1 MIIDSLIKDL
11 ENSNIKRTD
20 KVLIHSSCKS
30 IGLDAV
36 DILDTLIYYFK
47 DGLLLFPTHTWGYIK
62 NDGDVFDVKNSI
74 PNVGILPTL
83 FLKREGVIRSLHPTH
98 SMAGIGNLAKEYLKG
113 EENIDTPCSPKG
125 VYGRLFDIDA
135 KILLIGVNHVKN
147 TYIHSVEES
156 FDVKNRI
163 AENITNFK
171 IIDYDNNIFPIK
183 MHKHYCTLHP
193 HVSECY
199 QKLDPIFL
207 ELGLEKKTK
216 FNNAIMT
223 TIKARDIY
231 KLLEKIFIHEL
242 QILVEKE
249 DIPTSFYK

>member
-1 MIIDSLIKDL
+1 M
-11 ENSNIKRTD
+11 NN
-20 KVLIHSSCKS
+20 
-30 IGLDAV
+30 
-36 DILDTLIYYFK
+36 
-47 DGLLLFPTHTWGYIK
+47 
-62 NDGDVFDVKNSI
+62 
-74 PNVGILPTL
+74 
-83 FLKREGVIRSLHPTH
+83 
-98 SMAGIGNLAKEYLKG
+98 
-113 EENIDTPCSPKG
+113 
-125 VYGRLFDIDA
+125 
-135 KILLIGVNHVKN
+135 
-147 TYIHSVEES
+147 
-156 FDVKNRI
+156 VKNRI

-171 IIDYDNNIFPIK
+171 VIDYNNNIINVS

-231 KLLEKIFIHEL
+231 KLLEKIFSHEL

-249 DIPTSFYK
+249 DIPTSFYKQIYL